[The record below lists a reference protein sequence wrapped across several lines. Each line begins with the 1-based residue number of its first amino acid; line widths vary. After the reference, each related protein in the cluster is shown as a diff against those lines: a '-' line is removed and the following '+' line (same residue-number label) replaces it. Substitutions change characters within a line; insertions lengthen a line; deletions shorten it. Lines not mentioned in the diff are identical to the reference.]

1 MMIDKT
7 MLVETI
13 IFQTFTENRRLS
25 QSTLPLN
32 EPRPHFAGKIENVTV
47 NVGGEAKLE
56 CPINLLG
63 QHKVNKK

>member
-1 MMIDKT
+1 M
-7 MLVETI
+7 
-13 IFQTFTENRRLS
+13 RLS
-25 QSTLPLN
+25 QTTFPLN
-32 EPRPHFAGKIENVTV
+32 EPRTHFVGEIENVTV